1 MKQLDQFWTELQPHL
16 ARLSAEEQEKLQTAF
31 DRAGKENALL
41 ESRYH
46 HAIRDRAAVHAL
58 LKKSSDDLVGR
69 YQTIFENSGTAM
81 VVIENDGTISLVNTL
96 FLNLL
101 GYRREEVENRKNIFS
116 LFLEPFSS
124 QVRDY
129 HGRRRAGDAEV
140 PHRYEAQVIDREGK
154 ILDVIIMIGLFLGTS
169 QSVASIIDITDRKRM
184 EDELRLLKISVD
196 RGYDEVF
203 WMDMEA
209 NMLYVNEAASRTTGY
224 SPEELYAMKIYE
236 LDPDFTP
243 GLWEKSIED
252 LRKNK
257 KQFFTTRHRRK
268 DGVIL
273 NVEISVVYVTKGDRE
288 YAFCFVH
295 DITERKRLDDE
306 LKLFKASVDHANDE
320 IIWFDF
326 DASILYVNDAAS
338 QVTGYSQKELLAMKV
353 YELNPVVSPDTWAG
367 FMATLRKDG
376 ALRFE
381 TRHRR
386 KNGEIMDVEIV
397 ANYVTRDDSE
407 YSIAFVRDITDRKHA
422 EQALA
427 DSKEYLDRIFSSIKS
442 GILVIDAETHTI
454 LNVNTAAA
462 DMIGLDETEILG
474 KVCHQYVCTA
484 QFGKCPITDLH
495 QIVDNSERM
504 LIAADGRQIPI
515 IKDVVPV
522 TLNGRLCLVETFID
536 NTDRKRAEQ
545 DILHKNEE
553 LKAAYEQLAAV
564 EQELREQFDR
574 LAANQKLLQESE
586 TKFSSVFNNANDAI
600 FMHLIH
606 EDGPGMFMEVNDF
619 MCRSLGY
626 TREELL
632 TMTVKDIL
640 SEVPRKNVPEI
651 SRDLMEQ
658 GETSFYTEV
667 RRKDG
672 SVFPAEV
679 NSRIYQLGGKKVIL
693 AVARDITERKH
704 AEEALLQKKDELEA
718 AYEQMT
724 AVEQE
729 LRINFENLTET
740 EKKLRESE
748 AWSREFAEL
757 LPQFVYEIDMS
768 GRLTFVNQYATEVF
782 GITRPMLDA
791 GLNMRD
797 IIIPEEWDQVQ
808 RNLGQILAGKKTT
821 HDIYHLRKKEGGLMP
836 TNISTA
842 PVYRDGVLKG
852 FRGIVVDITES
863 LNTQEALLKSESRFR
878 ELAELLP
885 QIVFELDE
893 NLKFTFFNWNTIEMT
908 GFAYD
913 KLSQK
918 KTGITDIIRESDRQS
933 AESFFARI
941 LKNSASGQL
950 PCSIVSLDGKEIPVT
965 IYATPI
971 IGENRIAGVRG
982 VIVDIAEQKS
992 LERALR
998 ESELRFREL
1007 AGLIPQFIFETD
1019 RNFRF
1024 TYFNLAGMALTGHS
1038 DEDFAKGLDIF
1049 SLVDIADRGQFREL
1063 CAKVL
1068 MGENV
1073 APLQFSLITSD
1084 RTKVPVIMYASHI
1097 FRGNEYAGMRGIIVD
1112 IADQK
1117 RLEKSLATLNQKLNM
1132 MNSVTRHDVLNNI
1145 TGLLGLVDML
1155 GEITTDS
1162 NAQVLISEVRNLITA
1177 IKDQIIFTKDY
1188 QSLGVK
1194 APQWQSLC
1202 HDIRYAATTIGRD
1215 NVQVKMPESDAE
1227 IYADPFFGRVFYN
1240 LIDNSNRHGGSVRFI
1255 SIETEVMP
1263 DKSLMIRYRDDGI
1276 GIPPDEKNL
1285 IFEQGYGKNTGF
1297 GLFIIR
1303 EILGITGLSIRETG
1317 IFRSGALFEIMVPK
1331 ESWRPAKVNECGD

>member
-1 MKQLDQFWTELQPHL
+1 MKQLDRLWTELQSLIAQIP
-16 ARLSAEEQEKLQTAF
+16 ANEQETLKTAF
-31 DRAGKENALL
+31 DRATKETSLL
-41 ESRYH
+41 ESKYH
-46 HAIRDRAAVHAL
+46 RAIRDRAAVHAL
-58 LKKSSDDLVGR
+58 LKKSSEDLIQR

-96 FLNLL
+96 FLHLF
-101 GYRREEVENRKNIFS
+101 GYRREDVENRINVFS
-116 LFLEPFSS
+116 LFKEPFRD

-129 HGRRRAGDAEV
+129 HKRRRAGDATV
-140 PHRYEAQVIDREGK
+140 PHRYEARVVNSEGK
-154 ILDVIIMIGLFLGTS
+154 ILDVIIMIGLFLGTE

-184 EDELRLLKISVD
+184 EDELGLFKASADRAYDEVFWLDFNGNMLYVNDSATRNTGYSREELLAMKIFELDPDFDPAVWQGFIANLRKERTLLFTTRHRRKNGEIMDVEIVSNYVTKDSHEYSFAFVRDITERKRMEDDLRLLKISVD
-196 RGYDEVF
+196 RGYDAVF
-203 WMDMEA
+203 WMDMDA
-209 NMLYVNEAASRTTGY
+209 NMLYVNEAASQTTGY

-257 KQFFTTRHRRK
+257 KQFFTTRHKRK

-273 NVEISVVYVTKGDRE
+273 NVEISVVYVTKGDKE

-306 LKLFKASVDHANDE
+306 LRLFKASVDHANDE
-320 IIWFDF
+320 VFWFDF
-326 DASILYVNDAAS
+326 EANILYANDAAS
-338 QVTGYSQKELLAMKV
+338 HVTGYSQEELLSMKV
-353 YELNPVVSPDTWAG
+353 YELNPIVNPATWAG
-367 FMATLRKDG
+367 FMTALRKDG
-376 ALRFE
+376 ALRIE
-381 TRHRR
+381 SRHRR

-397 ANYVTRDDSE
+397 ANYVTKDKSE
-407 YSIAFVRDITDRKHA
+407 YSIAFVRDITERKHA
-422 EQALA
+422 EKELA
-427 DSKEYLDRIFSSIKS
+427 ESKEYLARIFSSIKS
-442 GILVIDAETHTI
+442 GIMVIDAETHTI
-454 LNVNTAAA
+454 VNVNTAAA
-462 DMIGLDETEILG
+462 EMIGLDETEIIG
-474 KVCHQYVCTA
+474 KVCHKYICPNLC
-484 QFGKCPITDLH
+484 GKCPITDLH
-495 QIVDNSERM
+495 MTVDNAERM
-504 LIAADGRQIPI
+504 LITADGRQLPI

-522 TLNGRLCLVETFID
+522 ILYGRECLVETFID
-536 NTDRKRAEQ
+536 NT
-545 DILHKNEE
+545 
-553 LKAAYEQLAAV
+553 
-564 EQELREQFDR
+564 
-574 LAANQKLLQESE
+574 
-586 TKFSSVFNNANDAI
+586 
-600 FMHLIH
+600 
-606 EDGPGMFMEVNDF
+606 G
-619 MCRSLGY
+619 
-626 TREELL
+626 
-632 TMTVKDIL
+632 
-640 SEVPRKNVPEI
+640 
-651 SRDLMEQ
+651 
-658 GETSFYTEV
+658 
-667 RRKDG
+667 
-672 SVFPAEV
+672 
-679 NSRIYQLGGKKVIL
+679 
-693 AVARDITERKH
+693 RKH
-704 AEEALLQKKDELEA
+704 AEEALIQKKDELEA

-757 LPQFVYEIDMS
+757 LPQFVYEIDTS

-797 IIIPEEWDQVQ
+797 IIIPEEWGQVQ
-808 RNLGQILAGKKTT
+808 RNMGQILAGKKTT
-821 HDIYHLRKKEGGLMP
+821 HDIYHLRKKDGGLMP
-836 TNISTA
+836 TNISSA
-842 PVYRDGVLKG
+842 PVYHEGTLKG

-913 KLSQK
+913 SLSQK

-933 AESFFARI
+933 AELFFSRI

-971 IGENRIAGVRG
+971 IGENRVAGVRG

-998 ESELRFREL
+998 DSELRFREL

-1049 SLVDIADRGQFREL
+1049 SLVDIADRSQFREV
-1063 CAKVL
+1063 CSKVL

-1084 RTKVPVIMYASHI
+1084 QTRVPVIMYASHI
-1097 FRGNEYAGMRGIIVD
+1097 FRGNEYAGIRGIIVD

-1162 NAQVLISEVRNLITA
+1162 NAQVLISEIRNLITA

-1263 DKSLMIRYRDDGI
+1263 DKSLIIRYRDDGI
-1276 GIPPDEKNL
+1276 GVPPDEKEL

-1297 GLFIIR
+1297 GLFIIQ

-1317 IFRSGALFEIMVPK
+1317 IFRSGVLFEITVPK
-1331 ESWRPAKVNECGD
+1331 ESWRPATVNECGD

>member
-1 MKQLDQFWTELQPHL
+1 MKPLDLFWTELQPHL
-16 ARLSAEEQEKLQTAF
+16 KRLPAEEQEKLNAAF
-31 DRAGKENALL
+31 GRAGKEHSLL
-41 ESRYH
+41 ESKYH
-46 HAIRDRAAVHAL
+46 RAIRDRAAVHSL
-58 LKKSSDDLVGR
+58 LKKSSEDLIQR

-81 VVIENDGTISLVNTL
+81 AVIEHDGTISLVNTL
-96 FLNLL
+96 FLHLL
-101 GYRREEVENRKNIFS
+101 GYRREDVENRMNAFA
-116 LFLEPFSS
+116 LFEKSFQDL
-124 QVRDY
+124 VRDY
-129 HGRRRAGDAEV
+129 HQRRRTGDTTV
-140 PHRYEAQVIDREGK
+140 PHRYEARVVNSEGK
-154 ILDVIIMIGLFLGTS
+154 TMEVIIMIGLFPGTS
-169 QSVASIIDITDRKRM
+169 QSVASIIDISDRKRM
-184 EDELRLLKISVD
+184 EDELGLFKASAD
-196 RGYDEVF
+196 HAYDEVF
-203 WMDMEA
+203 WLDFDG
-209 NMLYVNEAASRTTGY
+209 NMLYVNDAATRNTGY
-224 SPEELYAMKIYE
+224 SREELLAMKIFK
-236 LDPDFTP
+236 LDPDFDP
-243 GLWEKSIED
+243 AVWQGFVSN
-252 LRKNK
+252 LRKEK
-257 KQFFTTRHRRK
+257 TQLFTTRHRCK
-268 DGVIL
+268 SGEIMD
-273 NVEISVVYVTKGDRE
+273 VEIVANYVTKDGSE
-288 YAFCFVH
+288 YSFAFVR
-295 DITERKRLDDE
+295 DITERKRMTDE
-306 LKLFKASVDHANDE
+306 LRLFKASVDHANDE
-320 IIWFDF
+320 IFWFNF
-326 DASILYVNDAAS
+326 EAQILYVNDAAS
-338 QVTGYSQKELLAMKV
+338 RVTGYSQEELLSMKV
-353 YELNPVVSPDTWAG
+353 YELNPVVNPDMWAE
-367 FMATLRKDG
+367 FMATLRKG
-376 ALRFE
+376 ESLRFE

-397 ANYVTRDDSE
+397 ATYVTEDTSE
-407 YSIAFVRDITDRKHA
+407 YSIAFVRDITERKRTEA
-422 EQALA
+422 ELA
-427 DSKEYLDRIFSSIKS
+427 ASKEYLARIFSSIKS

-454 LNVNTAAA
+454 VSVNTAAA
-462 DMIGLDETEILG
+462 GMIGLDEEEIVG
-474 KVCHQYVCTA
+474 KVCQQYICPT
-484 QFGKCPITDLH
+484 QCGKCPITDLH
-495 QIVDNSERM
+495 LTVDNAERM
-504 LIAADGRQIPI
+504 LITADGRQIPI
-515 IKDVVPV
+515 IKDVIPV

-536 NTDRKRAEQ
+536 NTERKRAEQ
-545 DILHKNEE
+545 EILHKNNE
-553 LKAAYEQLAAV
+553 LTTTYEQLAAV
-564 EQELREQFDR
+564 EEELREQFDK
-574 LAANQKLLQESE
+574 LAASQKLLQESE
-586 TKFSSVFNNANDAI
+586 EKFHSVFNNANDAI
-600 FMHLIH
+600 FMHLIGPY
-606 EDGPGMFMEVNDF
+606 GPGMFVEVNDF

-632 TMTVKDIL
+632 TMTVKDVL
-640 SEVPRKNVPEI
+640 SAANQKNVPDIGQALKE
-651 SRDLMEQ
+651 R
-658 GETSFYTEV
+658 GETTFYTEV

-672 SVFPAEV
+672 TVFPAEV
-679 NSRIYQLGGKKVIL
+679 NSRTYHLGGKTVIL
-693 AVARDITERKH
+693 AVARDITERTR
-704 AEEALLQKKDELEA
+704 AEQALLHKNDELEA

-757 LPQFVYEIDMS
+757 LPQFVYEIDTS
-768 GRLTFVNQYATEVF
+768 GRLTFVNQFATDVF

-821 HDIYHLRKKEGGLMP
+821 LDIYHLRKKDGSLMP

-842 PVYRDGVLKG
+842 PVYRDGALRG

-913 KLSQK
+913 DLSQK
-918 KTGITDIIRESDRQS
+918 KTGITDIILESDRQS
-933 AESFFARI
+933 AQSFFAHI
-941 LKNSASGQL
+941 LKDSTSGQL

-971 IGENRIAGVRG
+971 IGENRVAGVRG
-982 VIVDIAEQKS
+982 VIVDIAEQKN
-992 LERALR
+992 LELALR

-1007 AGLIPQFIFETD
+1007 AELIPQLIFETD

-1024 TYFNLAGMALTGHS
+1024 TYFNLAGMALTGYS
-1038 DEDFAKGLDIF
+1038 NEDLSKGLDVF
-1049 SLVDIADRGQFREL
+1049 SLVDIAERGPFRES
-1063 CAKVL
+1063 CVKIL

-1073 APLQFSLITSD
+1073 PPIQFSLVTSE
-1084 RTKVPVIMYASHI
+1084 KEMVPVIMYASHI
-1097 FRGNEYAGMRGIIVD
+1097 FRGNEYAGIRGIIVD

-1117 RLEKSLATLNQKLNM
+1117 RLEKALATLNQKLNM

-1162 NAQVLISEVRNLITA
+1162 NAQVLISEVRNLIMA

-1202 HDIRYAATTIGRD
+1202 HDIRYAATTIGRE
-1215 NVQVKMPESDAE
+1215 NVQVTLPESDAE

-1255 SIETEVMP
+1255 SIETEIMP
-1263 DKSLMIRYRDDGI
+1263 DKSLIIRYRDDGI
-1276 GIPPDEKNL
+1276 GVPPDEKDL

-1317 IFRSGALFEIMVPK
+1317 TFRSGVLFEITVPK

>member
-1 MKQLDQFWTELQPHL
+1 MKQLNLFWTELQPHL
-16 ARLSAEEQEKLQTAF
+16 ARLPEKEQEKLKTAF
-31 DRAGKENALL
+31 ERATNGASLIETKYQ
-41 ESRYH
+41 R
-46 HAIRDRAAVHAL
+46 AIRDRAAVHAL
-58 LKKSSDDLVGR
+58 LKKSSEDLIQR

-81 VVIENDGTISLVNTL
+81 AVIEHDGTISLVNTL
-96 FLNLL
+96 FLNLF
-101 GYRREEVENRKNIFS
+101 GYRREDVENRINVFA
-116 LFLEPFSS
+116 LFDEQFRD

-129 HGRRRAGDAEV
+129 HRRRRTGDATV
-140 PHRYEAQVIDREGK
+140 PHRYEARVMNSEGK
-154 ILDVIIMIGLFLGTS
+154 ILDVIIMIGLFLGTG
-169 QSVASIIDITDRKRM
+169 QSVASVIDITDRKRM
-184 EDELRLLKISVD
+184 EDELGLFKASAD
-196 RGYDEVF
+196 HAYDEVF
-203 WMDMEA
+203 WLDFDG
-209 NMLYVNEAASRTTGY
+209 NMLYVNDSATHNTGY
-224 SPEELYAMKIYE
+224 SREELLAMKIFE
-236 LDPDFTP
+236 LDPDFDP
-243 GLWEKSIED
+243 AIWQGFVAN
-252 LRKNK
+252 LRVEGT
-257 KQFFTTRHRRK
+257 QLFTTRHRRK
-268 DGVIL
+268 SGEIMD
-273 NVEISVVYVTKGDRE
+273 VEIVANYVTKDSHE
-288 YAFCFVH
+288 YSFAFVR
-295 DITERKRLDDE
+295 DITERKRMTDE
-306 LKLFKASVDHANDE
+306 LRLFKASVDHANDE
-320 IIWFDF
+320 IFWFDF
-326 DASILYVNDAAS
+326 EANILYANDSAS
-338 QVTGYSQKELLAMKV
+338 RITGYSREELLAMKV
-353 YELNPVVSPDTWAG
+353 YELNPVVNPDMWAG

-376 ALRFE
+376 GLRFE

-397 ANYVTRDDSE
+397 ANYVTKDKSE
-407 YSIAFVRDITDRKHA
+407 YSIAFVRDITERKHA
-422 EQALA
+422 EKELA
-427 DSKEYLDRIFSSIKS
+427 ESKEYLARIFSSIKS
-442 GILVIDAETHTI
+442 GIMVIDAETHTI
-454 LNVNTAAA
+454 VNVNTAAA
-462 DMIGLDETEILG
+462 EMIGLDETEIID
-474 KVCHQYVCTA
+474 KVCHQYICPTLC
-484 QFGKCPITDLH
+484 GKCPITDLH
-495 QIVDNSERM
+495 LTVDNAERM
-504 LIAADGRQIPI
+504 LITADGRQLPI

-522 TLNGRLCLVETFID
+522 TLHGRECLVETFID
-536 NTDRKRAEQ
+536 NT
-545 DILHKNEE
+545 
-553 LKAAYEQLAAV
+553 
-564 EQELREQFDR
+564 
-574 LAANQKLLQESE
+574 
-586 TKFSSVFNNANDAI
+586 
-600 FMHLIH
+600 
-606 EDGPGMFMEVNDF
+606 G
-619 MCRSLGY
+619 
-626 TREELL
+626 
-632 TMTVKDIL
+632 
-640 SEVPRKNVPEI
+640 
-651 SRDLMEQ
+651 
-658 GETSFYTEV
+658 
-667 RRKDG
+667 
-672 SVFPAEV
+672 
-679 NSRIYQLGGKKVIL
+679 
-693 AVARDITERKH
+693 RKH
-704 AEEALLQKKDELEA
+704 AEEALIQKKDELEA

-757 LPQFVYEIDMS
+757 LPQFVYEIDTN
-768 GRLTFVNQYATEVF
+768 GRLIFVNQYATDVF
-782 GITRPMLDA
+782 GITRQTLDA

-808 RNLGQILAGKKTT
+808 RNLAQILAGKKTT
-821 HDIYHLRKKEGGLMP
+821 LDVYHLRRKDGSLMP

-842 PVYRDGVLKG
+842 PVYRDGVLRG

-863 LNTQEALLKSESRFR
+863 LRTQEALLKSESRFR

-913 KLSQK
+913 DLSQK
-918 KTGITDIIRESDRQS
+918 RTGINDIIRESDRKS
-933 AESFFARI
+933 AERFFARI
-941 LKNSASGQL
+941 LKDSTSGHL
-950 PCSIVSLDGKEIPVT
+950 ECSIVSLDGKEIPVT
-965 IYATPI
+965 IYASPI
-971 IGENRIAGVRG
+971 IGENRVAGVRG

-992 LERALR
+992 LELALR

-1024 TYFNLAGMALTGHS
+1024 TYFNLAGMALTGYS

-1049 SLVDIADRGQFREL
+1049 SLVDIADRGSFREL
-1063 CAKVL
+1063 CSKVL

-1073 APLQFSLITSD
+1073 VPLQFSLMTSD
-1084 RTKVPVIMYASHI
+1084 QTRVPVIMYASHI
-1097 FRGNEYAGMRGIIVD
+1097 FRGNEYAGIRGIIVD

-1117 RLEKSLATLNQKLNM
+1117 RLERSLATLNQKLNM

-1162 NAQVLISEVRNLITA
+1162 NAQVLISEIRNLIMA

-1276 GIPPDEKNL
+1276 GVPPDEKEL

-1317 IFRSGALFEIMVPK
+1317 IFRSGVLFEIAVPK
-1331 ESWRPAKVNECGD
+1331 ESWRPATVNECGD